1 MPITRNN
8 IGDSFEDFLD
18 DQGLL
23 EESTEVAIKRVLAYQ
38 IQQLMEKQNISKTV
52 MAKKMR
58 TSRSS
63 LDRLL
68 DPQNNSVTLQTLQKA
83 ADVLGRKVRLQLV

>member
-8 IGDSFEDFLD
+8 IGDSFEDFLE